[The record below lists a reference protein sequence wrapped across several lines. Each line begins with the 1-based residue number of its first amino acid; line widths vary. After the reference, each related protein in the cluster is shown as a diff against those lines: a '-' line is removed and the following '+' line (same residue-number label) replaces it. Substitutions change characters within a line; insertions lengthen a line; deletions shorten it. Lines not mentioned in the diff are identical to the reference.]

1 MNSNTSLLR
10 VFTRLTA
17 AAMFPVLL
25 VIARSIYVGQ
35 VTSTFLLWN
44 LFLAWLPLLF
54 AALALTAARRSLLLA
69 LAPGLLWLVFLPN
82 APYLVTDLMHLAYD
96 GRVPVLFDAVLL
108 FSFALCGLALG
119 LASLRWM
126 QGLVASRWG
135 RLGGWAFAATAL
147 GAAGFGIYLGR
158 YVRWNSWD
166 LLTQPSPLLR
176 DILGRLAN
184 PIEHWHTWAMSML
197 FASLLCFAYWLFHD
211 LERG

>member
-1 MNSNTSLLR
+1 MKNNTSTCNA
-10 VFTRLTA
+10 FTRLTA
-17 AAMFPVLL
+17 AAAFPVLL
-25 VIARSIYVGQ
+25 VIARSAYVGQ

-54 AALALTAARRSLLLA
+54 AALAVVIARRSLVVALL
-69 LAPGLLWLVFLPN
+69 PGLAWLMFLPN
-82 APYLVTDLMHLAYD
+82 APYLVTDLMHLSYD
-96 GRVPVLFDAVLL
+96 GHVPVLFDTVLL

-119 LASLRWM
+119 LVSLRWM
-126 QGLVASRWG
+126 QGLVAGRWG

-176 DILGRLAN
+176 DILSRLAN
-184 PIEHWHTWAMSML
+184 PIDHWHTWAMSML
-197 FASLLCFAYWLFHD
+197 FASLLFFAYWLFHD

>member
-1 MNSNTSLLR
+1 MKNNASIYNA
-10 VFTRLTA
+10 FARLTA
-17 AAMFPVLL
+17 AAAFPVIL
-25 VIARSIYVGQ
+25 VTARSIYVGQ
-35 VTSTFLLWN
+35 LTATFLLWN

-54 AALALTAARRSLLLA
+54 AALAVVTARRSLLLA
-69 LAPGLLWLVFLPN
+69 LLPGLAWLMFLPN
-82 APYLVTDLMHLAYD
+82 APYMVTDLMHLSYD
-96 GRVPVLFDAVLL
+96 GRVPVLFDTVLL

-119 LASLRWM
+119 LVSLRWM
-126 QGLVASRWG
+126 QGLVAGRWG

-176 DILGRLAN
+176 DILSRLAN
-184 PIEHWHTWAMSML
+184 PIDHWHTWAMSLL
-197 FASLLCFAYWLFHD
+197 FASLLMFAYWLFQD

>member
-1 MNSNTSLLR
+1 MNSDRSPLAT
-10 VFTRLTA
+10 FARLTIA
-17 AAMFPVLL
+17 ATFPILL
-25 VIARSIYVGQ
+25 VAARSIYVGQ

-54 AALALTAARRSLLLA
+54 AALAVVLARRSLLLA
-69 LAPGLLWLVFLPN
+69 LVPGLAWLVFLPN
-82 APYLVTDLMHLAYD
+82 APYLVTDLMHLAND
-96 GRVPVLFDAVLL
+96 GRVPVLFDTVLL

-119 LASLRWM
+119 LVSLRWM
-126 QGLVASRWG
+126 QGLVAQRWG
-135 RLGGWAFAATAL
+135 SLHGWGFAATAL

-176 DILGRLAN
+176 DILSRLAN
-184 PIEHWHTWAMSML
+184 PIDHWHTWAMSLL
-197 FASLLCFAYWLFHD
+197 FASLLMFAYWLFHD

>member
-1 MNSNTSLLR
+1 MKNNASIYNA
-10 VFTRLTA
+10 FARLTA
-17 AAMFPVLL
+17 AAVFPVIL
-25 VIARSIYVGQ
+25 VTARSIYVGQ
-35 VTSTFLLWN
+35 LTATFLLWN

-54 AALALTAARRSLLLA
+54 AALAVVTARRSLLLA
-69 LAPGLLWLVFLPN
+69 LLPGLAWLMFLPN
-82 APYLVTDLMHLAYD
+82 APYMVTDLMHLSYD
-96 GRVPVLFDAVLL
+96 GRVPVLFDTVLL

-119 LASLRWM
+119 LVSLRWM
-126 QGLVASRWG
+126 QGLVAGRWG

-176 DILGRLAN
+176 DILSRLAN
-184 PIEHWHTWAMSML
+184 PIDHWHTWAMSLL
-197 FASLLCFAYWLFHD
+197 FASLLIFAYWLFQD